1 MPGKAI
7 KTSGKGTSR
16 AFSPAVYLLFIVVFA
31 LTMTLC
37 VTLGSVSIPFW
48 ETVQIIAKA
57 ISSALF
63 QTEPPSGA
71 NATIII
77 GTRVPRVLCAALV
90 GAALSIA
97 GCAMQG
103 LLKNPLADG
112 TTLGV
117 SSGATLGAV
126 IAISFG
132 LSFSALPLAGT
143 MVMASLFAFLSLLV
157 ILTLAYRLDRSLS
170 TDTIILIGI
179 IFGMFMSAIISVLL
193 YFAGEQASRILF
205 WTMGSMNGKDYTHV
219 LLITGMLA
227 IFSTILL
234 MLRRELNAFAVGE
247 DNARHIGINVK
258 RVKLLVL
265 IAVSALVGT
274 CVSVGGIIGF
284 VGLVTP
290 HMVRRLTGPN
300 HTRLLPASLFG
311 GAVFLM
317 LSDLVART
325 IFNPLELPIGVVT
338 SLVGAML
345 FIYIFFKTRS
355 TVK

>member
-1 MPGKAI
+1 MTGK
-7 KTSGKGTSR
+7 TNRKGISR
-16 AFSPAVYLLFIVVFA
+16 AFSPAVYLLFIVVFVVT
-31 LTMTLC
+31 LTLC
-37 VTLGSVSIPFW
+37 VMLGSVSIPLL
-48 ETVQIIAKA
+48 ETIQII
-57 ISSALF
+57 IQSLSSALF
-63 QTEPPSGA
+63 QTEPPTGA

-77 GTRVPRVLCAALV
+77 STRVPRVLCAALV
-90 GAALSIA
+90 GAALSIS

-112 TTLGV
+112 T
-117 SSGATLGAV
+117 TLGAV

-143 MVMASLFAFLSLLV
+143 MVMASSFAFLSLLV

-205 WTMGSMNGKDYTHV
+205 WTMGSLSGKDYVHV
-219 LLITGMLA
+219 LLITAILA
-227 IFSTILL
+227 IFSTMLL
-234 MLRRELNAFAVGE
+234 LLRRELNAFAIGE

-265 IAVSALVGT
+265 VAVSALVGT

-300 HTRLLPASLFG
+300 HARLLPASLFG

-338 SLVGAML
+338 SLVGATL